1 MQTTDP
7 HHQEAAGAIAG
18 MTDTY
23 GYRPK
28 PGDRVRCELPF
39 KDTHGIG
46 IVLEVNP
53 AFVTVDIE
61 GETLWYYPHDLEYA
75 GPSN

>member
-1 MQTTDP
+1 MDA
-7 HHQEAAGAIAG
+7 HAREAAAAQAAIA
-18 MTDTY
+18 DFY
-23 GYRPK
+23 GTVWKPK